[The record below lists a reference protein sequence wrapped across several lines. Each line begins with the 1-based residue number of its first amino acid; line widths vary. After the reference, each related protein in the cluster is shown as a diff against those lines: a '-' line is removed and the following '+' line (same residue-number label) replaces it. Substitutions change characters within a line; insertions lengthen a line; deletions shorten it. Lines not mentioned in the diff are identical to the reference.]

1 MRIIECEQG
10 TSEWLNIRRGVIT
23 GTKLEQAFKQS
34 EALKNHLLAERMIT
48 FMPESISTADMDKGN
63 ALEPLAKREYSLKTK
78 NVGEDIGFILHPD
91 RDDIGI
97 SPDWIIDDGKKAA
110 EFKCPKW
117 FTHIEYMRSELPPK
131 KYLFQ
136 LVHYFLCI
144 PELESIDFVSY
155 DELNEVRPLDIKPF
169 TLKELLNIEYLKGKK
184 IESMDKLEDKVFS
197 FADSIH
203 EEYNRL
209 IF

>member
-1 MRIIECEQG
+1 MRVIDCVQG
-10 TSEWLNIRRGVIT
+10 SAEWLTLRRGVIT

-48 FMPESISTADMDKGN
+48 YMPEGGTSADMDKGN
-63 ALEPLAKREYSLKTK
+63 ALEPLARQAYAKESG
-78 NVGEDIGFILHPD
+78 NDGVEVGFILHPD

-117 FTHIEYMRSELPPK
+117 FTHIEYMRSDLPPK

-144 PELESIDFVSY
+144 PQLESIDFVSF
-155 DELNEVRPLDIKPF
+155 DELNEVRPLDIKTF
-169 TLKELLNIEYLKGKK
+169 TLEDLLNIEYLKGKK
-184 IESMDKLEDKVFS
+184 IGTMENLQDKVFS